1 MILSIMDD
9 ESADYQKTSF
19 ARNLFKKDST
29 RFKRYIEST
38 TVHGVVHIFI
48 GKSIVRKLF
57 WLILILGSTTGCL
70 YNCIDRIRLL
80 ASKPTATTITI
91 DRRQDIIFPAV
102 TICNLNMLNRD
113 YLEALNLGH
122 LVQRALVGEEESFC
136 TNELNNIPHLPNIT
150 YQEFFLLGKEKL
162 ADFIV
167 DCEYLGKNCSVDMA
181 TFVPTFTRLGVC
193 YTFNSGFG
201 GRKIHTTNGT
211 GARLGLRLI
220 LNVSQSQYAASPNLD
235 AGVKIA
241 VHRQSEPPEPDD
253 QGIGIPT
260 GRNAFINVRQLNII
274 DKTGRSCISKEEVSD
289 LNFLQEDFNYS
300 SSACANDCFYTQ
312 IANACSCVLSE
323 EYTPDR
329 EPFKAHPLCTIRDMC
344 CVLAQQT
351 IAISCRCLPSCNS
364 TFYELTNS
372 YSTFPAT
379 PFARDS
385 LENAGDDLLMAN
397 IFYESLSI
405 EEQTTLFSYNMV
417 SLLSDI
423 GGQLGLFLGIS
434 IISLLEFLFWVID
447 ETKDRCFGVSE
458 KRLKDILCREKA
470 KKYLESNDS
479 LTTGKDQ
486 KYYGMNSDRH

>member
-1 MILSIMDD
+1 MD
-9 ESADYQKTSF
+9 ESTASVHKSSF
-19 ARNLFKKDST
+19 ARNLLKKDST

-48 GKSIVRKLF
+48 GKSIIRKVF
-57 WLILILGSTTGCL
+57 WFFLIIASTTGCL

-80 ASKPTATTITI
+80 ASKPMATTITI

-122 LVQRALVGEEESFC
+122 LVQRVLVGEDQSVC
-136 TNELNNIPHLPNIT
+136 TSELNNITNLPNIT
-150 YQEFFLLGKEKL
+150 YQEFFFLGKEEL
-162 ADFIV
+162 ANFIA
-167 DCEYLGKNCSVDMA
+167 DCEYLGKNCSVDTD
-181 TFVPTFTRLGVC
+181 TFVPTLTRLGIC
-193 YTFNSGFG
+193 YTFNSGFA
-201 GRKIHTTNGT
+201 GREVRTTNGT

-260 GRNAFINVRQLNII
+260 GRNAFINVRQLNIV
-274 DKTGRSCISKEEVSD
+274 DETGRSCVSKEQVSD

-312 IANACSCVLSE
+312 IANACSCILSE
-323 EYTPDR
+323 EYSPDR
-329 EPFKAHPLCTIRDMC
+329 EPFMSHPLCTIRDMC

-351 IAISCRCLPSCNS
+351 IATSCHCLPACNS

-379 PFARDS
+379 SFARDS

-405 EEQTTLFSYNMV
+405 EEQTTLFSYSVV

-458 KRLKDILCREKA
+458 RRLKEILCREKA
-470 KKYLESNDS
+470 KEDLESTDS
-479 LTTGKDQ
+479 LTIGKDQ
-486 KYYGMNSDRH
+486 KYYGMKSDN